1 MIIRVASHT
10 TQTILKLGEVKEH
23 LRIDYTH
30 EDELLRSMIEASKE
44 QAENKTKRSLQRTQ
58 YELTLDDFPYTTNA
72 ISLPFPPLA
81 TESSDVVIT
90 YLDETSGNTTT
101 LPATAYTVDWK
112 SEPGRVYPSHDNEWP
127 DVYDVRNAVT
137 ITFYSGYSTCPEAI
151 KTWMKLQVGAM
162 YENRE
167 AMSMTMQNSVSLPR
181 PFLDGMLDGYILPE
195 AY

>member
-1 MIIRVASHT
+1 MIIRVASHS
-10 TQTILKLGEVKEH
+10 TQKILTLAEVKEH

-58 YELTLDDFPYTTNA
+58 YELTLDEFPYSTVA

-81 TESSDVVIT
+81 TVSSDVVIT

-112 SEPGRVYPSHDNEWP
+112 SEPGRVYPSYGNEWP
-127 DVYDVRNAVT
+127 EERDVPNAVT
-137 ITFYSGYSTCPEAI
+137 ITFYSGYSTCPESI
-151 KTWMKLQVGAM
+151 KSYMKLQVGAM

-167 AMSMTMQNSVSLPR
+167 AMSMTMQNSVPLSR
-181 PFLDGMLDGYILPE
+181 PFYEGLLDGFILPE